1 MSERRLERLRANI
14 LMQQIKMREPER
26 KEYITPG
33 PDYYDPQYKYLED
46 GNPSVSMFI
55 ILVFNEGKI

>member
-14 LMQQIKMREPER
+14 LMQQMKMREPER

-33 PDYYDPQYKYLED
+33 PDYYEPQYQLFEI
-46 GNPSVSMFI
+46 GNPSVSI
-55 ILVFNEGKI
+55 S